1 MSIIHL
7 LTNFSSFNL
16 NWTEYQMGFSNINNQ
31 NYNGNIIVPVNYT
44 VPTIFD
50 IYFDRKVGS
59 HTGILEYYV
68 DGQLNT
74 NALSSG
80 VGNFKVRTINVSSWS
95 GISNIQ
101 FRSAINDPNFTSDTP
116 SEWKVYANG
125 TLVYYHSCDLST

>member
-1 MSIIHL
+1 M
-7 LTNFSSFNL
+7 
-16 NWTEYQMGFSNINNQ
+16 
-31 NYNGNIIVPVNYT
+31 PVNYT
-44 VPTIFD
+44 VPTIFE

-59 HTGILEYYV
+59 HTGTLEYYV

-80 VGNFKVRTINVSSWS
+80 VGNFKVQTINVSSWS

-101 FRSAINDPNFTSDTP
+101 FRSVINDPNLAPDTP

-125 TLVYYHSCDLST
+125 TLVYYHSYDEAT